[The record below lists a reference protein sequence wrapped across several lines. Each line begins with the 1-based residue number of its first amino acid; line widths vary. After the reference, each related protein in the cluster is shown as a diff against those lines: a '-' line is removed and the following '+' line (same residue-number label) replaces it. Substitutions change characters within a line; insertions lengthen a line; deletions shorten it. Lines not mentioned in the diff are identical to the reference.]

1 MRNLQRVA
9 PLESKVA
16 SRRVFLS
23 FLPTLTLPWH
33 TDAGHVLNTKD
44 GKSAIAGIGLKGNF
58 SILLDLSSYKNG
70 NLATFIFS
78 YNIPLSKN

>member
-23 FLPTLTLPWH
+23 FLPTLAPPWRI
-33 TDAGHVLNTKD
+33 DAGHTLNTKD
-44 GKSAIAGIGLKGNF
+44 GKKTIVGIGLIEGCVGLAVWLGAMGGGAF
-58 SILLDLSSYKNG
+58 SKCDARRTL
-70 NLATFIFS
+70 
-78 YNIPLSKN
+78 

>member
-23 FLPTLTLPWH
+23 FLPTFAPPRRI
-33 TDAGHVLNTKD
+33 DAGHTLNTKD
-44 GKSAIAGIGLKGNF
+44 GKKTIVGIGLIEG
-58 SILLDLSSYKNG
+58 
-70 NLATFIFS
+70 
-78 YNIPLSKN
+78 